1 MRLLEASTLVKGS
14 LLTAIVLP
22 SVLASEVS
30 LSASLPALRRH
41 NHAHHHQ
48 RKHLTPKT
56 DNAKPIDKRNG
67 GRSCKFPDKNNMV
80 AVAKSQMNGGW
91 ALPPDQPCQ
100 PGMYCP
106 YACPPGYLM
115 GQWDPD
121 AIEYTYPQ
129 SMNGG
134 LLCDNDG
141 EVSVPFPEK
150 EFCYPGAGTFLANNL
165 LSEPVAICQTVLPG
179 REDML
184 IPTLVSPNGFATLA
198 VPGPEYWCATAAHY
212 YINPPGVSVEE
223 GCIWGSTAHPRGNWA
238 PYVAGANI
246 DDNGNT
252 FTKIGWNPIYLEPTT
267 PFRNERPDWG
277 IKIVCEEGK
286 QCNGLPCIIDPAT
299 DAVNEVN
306 GDGGSSTNGAGGAN
320 FCVVTAPKGSKAI
333 LVTFPAGKG
342 DDDSAGVPVGE
353 VELPSSDPETSEATP
368 DPTTTTTEEGT
379 TTTEEQLTTTEE
391 PPTTTSTTE
400 EPTSS
405 STSTPSSTSTTESS
419 TSTIPSTTTES
430 STSTTE
436 ESTTESST
444 STTAESSTTTTVDYV
459 YSVASVRNTTSS
471 KPYTPTLT
479 PVNQGLANATADA
492 SLFTNGASST
502 GDVAQPSPSQTKEGA
517 ASIFGPSI
525 LALGIVAIAHA
536 VFAL

>member
-1 MRLLEASTLVKGS
+1 MRLLEASTLVKGG

-22 SVLASEVS
+22 SVLATEVS
-30 LSASLPALRRH
+30 ISAPVLRR
-41 NHAHHHQ
+41 HAHHHQ
-48 RKHLTPKT
+48 KKHITPKT
-56 DNAKPIDKRNG
+56 YNAAAADLEKRNG
-67 GRSCKFPDKNNMV
+67 GRACRFPDKNKMV

-121 AIEYTYPQ
+121 ATTYTYPQ

-134 LLCDNDG
+134 LLCGLDG
-141 EVSVPFPEK
+141 EVEVPFPEK

-184 IPTLVSPNGFATLA
+184 IPTVVNPNGYSTLA
-198 VPGPEYWCATAAHY
+198 VPGPEYWCETAAHY
-212 YINPPGVSVEE
+212 YINPPGVSVED

-246 DDNGNT
+246 DNNGNT

-267 PFRNERPDWG
+267 PFRDERPDWG

-286 QCNGLPCIIDPAT
+286 QCNGLPCIIDPAV
-299 DAVNEVN
+299 DDVNSVN
-306 GDGGSSTNGAGGAN
+306 GSGGSSTNGAGGAN

-333 LVTFPAGKG
+333 LVTFPSGKG
-342 DDDSAGVPVGE
+342 DDDSVAVPLGE
-353 VELPSSDPETSEATP
+353 VDLPTSDPETQDPTP
-368 DPTTTTTEEGT
+368 EPTTTTTTTEEGT
-379 TTTEEQLTTTEE
+379 TTTEDLTTTDE
-391 PPTTTSTTE
+391 PPTTTS
-400 EPTSS
+400 
-405 STSTPSSTSTTESS
+405 STTESS
-419 TSTIPSTTTES
+419 TSIPSSTTES
-430 STSTTE
+430 PTSTT

-444 STTAESSTTTTVDYV
+444 STTESTTESSTSTTSESSTTTTSISSTAIVH
-459 YSVASVRNTTSS
+459 NTTST

-479 PVNQGLANATADA
+479 PVNQGVANATADA
-492 SLFTNGASST
+492 SLFTDSASST
-502 GDVAQPSPSQTKEGA
+502 VSMAQPSASESKEGA
-517 ASIFGPSI
+517 ASAIVPSI
-525 LALGIVAIAHA
+525 FALGMVAIVHA

>member
-1 MRLLEASTLVKGS
+1 MRLLEASTLVQGS
-14 LLTAIVLP
+14 LLSAIVLP
-22 SVLASEVS
+22 SVLASSPAGDVS
-30 LSASLPALRRH
+30 LSVSAPLHRRH
-41 NHAHHHQ
+41 IHHHQ

-56 DNAKPIDKRNG
+56 DNAETLEKRNG
-67 GRSCKFPDKNNMV
+67 GRSCRFPDKNRMV
-80 AVAKSQMNGGW
+80 AVSKSQMNGGW

-121 AIEYTYPQ
+121 AVTYTYPQ

-141 EVSVPFPEK
+141 EISIPFPEK

-184 IPTLVSPNGFATLA
+184 IPTVVNTGSFATLA

-353 VELPSSDPETSEATP
+353 VELPSSDPQTLEPTP

-379 TTTEEQLTTTEE
+379 TTTEELTTTDE
-391 PPTTTSTTE
+391 PPTTTTE
-400 EPTSS
+400 EPTST
-405 STSTPSSTSTTESS
+405 STSTESSTSTTESS
-419 TSTIPSTTTES
+419 TSTSSTSTTES

-436 ESTTESST
+436 STTESST
-444 STTAESSTTTTVDYV
+444 STSTEPSTTSTSIS
-459 YSVASVRNTTSS
+459 YSVRVHNTTSS
-471 KPYTPTLT
+471 AKAYTPTLT

-492 SLFTNGASST
+492 SLFTNSASST
-502 GDVAQPSPSQTKEGA
+502 ADVVQPSPSQTKENSA
-517 ASIFGPSI
+517 FVVGPSVF
-525 LALGIVAIAHA
+525 ALGMVAIAHA
-536 VFAL
+536 IFGL

>member
-14 LLTAIVLP
+14 LLTAVVLP
-22 SVLASEVS
+22 SVVLGSEVS
-30 LSASLPALRRH
+30 LSESQAAPLLRRH
-41 NHAHHHQ
+41 THHHH
-48 RKHLTPKT
+48 RKHVSPRTKNVEPV
-56 DNAKPIDKRNG
+56 AAPVQKRSG
-67 GRSCKFPDKNNMV
+67 QSCKFPDKNKMV
-80 AVAKSQMNGGW
+80 AVASSQMNGGW

-121 AIEYTYPQ
+121 AVTYTYPQ

-141 EVSVPFPEK
+141 EVSIPFPEK

-184 IPTLVSPNGFATLA
+184 IPTLVQSNGFATLA

-267 PFRNERPDWG
+267 PFRDERPDWG
-277 IKIVCEEGK
+277 LKIICAEGG
-286 QCNGLPCIIDPAT
+286 QCNGLPCMIDPAI
-299 DAVNEVN
+299 DDVNGVN

-342 DDDSAGVPVGE
+342 DDDSAAVPVGE
-353 VELPSSDPETSEATP
+353 VDITTSDPGTTTP
-368 DPTTTTTEEGT
+368 DPTTTTSEEGT
-379 TTTEEQLTTTEE
+379 TTTSEELTTTDE
-391 PPTTTSTTE
+391 PPTTTTSE
-400 EPTSS
+400 EPTSTS
-405 STSTPSSTSTTESS
+405 TPPTSTSTSSTESS
-419 TSTIPSTTTES
+419 TSIPTTTSESSTSISESSTEASTSTSVES
-430 STSTTE
+430 STSTT
-436 ESTTESST
+436 SVVLS
-444 STTAESSTTTTVDYV
+444 YV
-459 YSVASVRNTTSS
+459 AHAYNTTSS

-479 PVNQGLANATADA
+479 PINQGVVNATADA

-502 GDVAQPSPSQTKEGA
+502 DVAQPSPSQTKEGA
-517 ASIFGPSI
+517 ASAVAPSI
-525 LALGIVAIAHA
+525 FALAVVAIAHA

>member
-1 MRLLEASTLVKGS
+1 MRILEASTLVKGS

-30 LSASLPALRRH
+30 VSGGPVLRR
-41 NHAHHHQ
+41 HAHHHQ

-56 DNAKPIDKRNG
+56 DAVVEKRNG
-67 GRSCKFPDKNNMV
+67 GGQACRFPDKNKMV

-121 AIEYTYPQ
+121 ATTYTYPQ

-134 LLCDNDG
+134 LLCGHDG
-141 EVSVPFPEK
+141 EVSIPFPDK
-150 EFCYPGAGTFLANNL
+150 EFCYPGAGTFLAHNL

-184 IPTLVSPNGFATLA
+184 IPTVVNPNEYSTLA

-212 YINPPGVSVEE
+212 YINPPGVSVAE
-223 GCIWGSTAHPRGNWA
+223 GCIWGSTAYPRGNWA

-277 IKIVCEEGK
+277 VKIVCEEGK
-286 QCNGLPCIIDPAT
+286 QCNGLPCIIDPAI

-306 GDGGSSTNGAGGAN
+306 GAGGASTNGAGGAN

-333 LVTFPAGKG
+333 LVTFPAGKS
-342 DDDSAGVPVGE
+342 DDDSVAVPMGSIDI
-353 VELPSSDPETSEATP
+353 PTSDASTQEPTK
-368 DPTTTTTEEGT
+368 TTTTSEDGT
-379 TTTEEQLTTTEE
+379 TTTEDLTTTEE
-391 PPTTTSTTE
+391 LPTTTSTTSTSTTSSTTE
-400 EPTSS
+400 ES
-405 STSTPSSTSTTESS
+405 STSTTSSSSTESSTSTTESS
-419 TSTIPSTTTES
+419 T
-430 STSTTE
+430 
-436 ESTTESST
+436 
-444 STTAESSTTTTVDYV
+444 ESSTTTSCESTTTT
-459 YSVASVRNTTSS
+459 SVSSISIPRNTTTS

-479 PVNQGLANATADA
+479 PVNQGVANATADA
-492 SLFTNGASST
+492 SLYTDGASST
-502 GDVAQPSPSQTKEGA
+502 ISMAQPSSSDVKEGA
-517 ASIFGPSI
+517 ASVVVPSI
-525 LALGIVAIAHA
+525 FALGMVAIAHA